1 MIMDICLCLYSS
13 RLNAEMSKKVCR
25 VNTVYLSVL
34 LSLLSTKMKK
44 ALCFLCGRNLA
55 NGYIKQTKLEGK
67 VLLLHPG
74 PYGFLWLLF
83 LLYWI
88 LFLLLFKGCLI

>member
-1 MIMDICLCLYSS
+1 MQK
-13 RLNAEMSKKVCR
+13 MSKKACR
-25 VNTVYLSVL
+25 GYCASFSFTFIAQH
-34 LSLLSTKMKK
+34 KDMEK

-67 VLLLHPG
+67 VLLLHSG

-83 LLYWI
+83 LL
-88 LFLLLFKGCLI
+88 

>member
-1 MIMDICLCLYSS
+1 
-13 RLNAEMSKKVCR
+13 
-25 VNTVYLSVL
+25 
-34 LSLLSTKMKK
+34 MKK

-88 LFLLLFKGCLI
+88 LFLLLMIPPFSLGKRKKKGEILESHGDMINT